1 MKVSRRTLATVIA
14 LSSIISWSVSGWS
27 DDEDGLAQ
35 AIEAFRKA
43 MLAKDKNQFDALC
56 AEELT
61 YGHSSGKV
69 EDKAKFILGAISPNW
84 HWNTLEFV
92 EVTDKVSGDIGIA
105 RAVLSGVYENA
116 EGKSVPIRDGVLM
129 IWRKQGSDW
138 RLIARQAFKI

>member
-69 EDKAKFILGAISPNW
+69 ENEAEFVFGAISPKW
-84 HWNTLEFV
+84 HWNTLEF
-92 EVTDKVSGDIGIA
+92 A
-105 RAVLSGVYENA
+105 QLST
-116 EGKSVPIRDGVLM
+116 K
-129 IWRKQGSDW
+129 
-138 RLIARQAFKI
+138 